1 LAAMASYSTKNAHQA
16 KPPPARNA
24 FLNMPMGE
32 VVKKRWEHSLGAHLM
47 VDAKKRFTVTA
58 GSKQYVLA
66 DIRLVRADVSS
77 DPDRSS
83 LPMEFFFDG
92 PSQLSDVNFELFNKA
107 FEAKVEEQLQE
118 RRLQIFRR
126 NLATRQRKGR
136 KVVGEDAEGGDF
148 EGADADDESWKAY
161 LSQRVDKTNLEIQ
174 GCREAGCMLT
184 FIAIRATLSVSACQT
199 LGEVAF
205 PEYFATP
212 EEAAEAAAEED
223 KEPLPRWVWFMVL
236 LFIIMFCAA
245 SVAVM
250 QLFQGPAPRLGKP

>member
-1 LAAMASYSTKNAHQA
+1 MASYSTKNAHFA
-16 KPPPARNA
+16 KAPLGRDA
-24 FLNMPMGE
+24 FINMPMGE
-32 VVKKRWEHSLGAHLM
+32 VVKKRWEHTFGAHLM
-47 VDAKKRFTVTA
+47 VEAKKRFTVTA

-66 DIRLVRADVSS
+66 DIRLVRAEVSS

-83 LPMEFFFDG
+83 LPLEFFFDG
-92 PSQLSDVNFELFNKA
+92 PSQLSDVNFALFNQA

-118 RRLQIFRR
+118 RRLQIFRK
-126 NLATRQRKGR
+126 NLAIRQRKGR

-148 EGADADDESWKAY
+148 EGADADDDSWKAY
-161 LSQRVDKTNLEIQ
+161 LSQRVDKTNLKIQ

-184 FIAIRATLSVSACQT
+184 FIAVRASLSVSACQT

-205 PEYFATP
+205 PEYFASA
-212 EEAAEAAAEED
+212 EEAADAIEEED

-250 QLFQGPAPRLGKP
+250 Q